1 MSFSRTLSPCAPVT
15 GDLLTSYM
23 TASGM
28 NFAATSFPEPNI
40 EDTLL
45 FASIEGLEEDNLRG
59 LAVLVTG
66 FEVHAPW
73 VNADRLAKLMVA
85 QKSPRLR
92 ALWAALAR
100 GQGKDRRFARLA
112 ASYVGLRQ
120 DLIEAGTEF
129 QVARRGEDPRFAVFL
144 LR

>member
-1 MSFSRTLSPCAPVT
+1 
-15 GDLLTSYM
+15 M
-23 TASGM
+23 TAIGM

-45 FASIEGLEEDNLRG
+45 FASIEGMEKDDLRV
-59 LAVLVTG
+59 LAVLVTW

-73 VNADRLAKLMVA
+73 VNADRLTKLMVA

-100 GQGKDRRFARLA
+100 GKGKDRRFARLA

-129 QVARRGEDPRFAVFL
+129 QVARRVEDPRFEVFL